1 MNKKLI
7 FALSLLLFPLAWSGC
22 GDDKKL
28 KQQEKELEELR
39 QLAEMDRREMENQ
52 YEQFALQYGE
62 LKKSVKDDSLLLKLT
77 AEQERTQALLK
88 ELRQVKESDAAEI
101 RRLKKELEAVRAV
114 LRTYIVQVD
123 SLTRENDRLAS
134 ERDEARNQLS
144 NANTRISSLDEER
157 SKLSNKVAIAS
168 QLNAS
173 NINVTAT
180 KKNSKPAKR
189 VKDIARFAVTFVINR
204 NVTAATGERTVYVRL
219 MSPNGAVVGAT
230 GSFNYENKTLESSAA
245 KVVEY
250 TGEEQRVSLVV
261 SVTNDF
267 LAPGN
272 YSAHIF
278 CDGQMIGSGSVN
290 IEK

>member
-7 FALSLLLFPLAWSGC
+7 FALLFLLFPIAWNGC
-22 GDDKKL
+22 GDDKKI

-88 ELRQVKESDAAEI
+88 ELRQVKANDAAEI

-123 SLTRENDRLAS
+123 SLTRENNRLAS

-144 NANTRISSLDEER
+144 DANTRIHSLDEER
-157 SKLSNKVAIAS
+157 SQLSNKVAIAS

-173 NINVTAT
+173 NIVVMAT
-180 KKNSKPAKR
+180 KKNSKPARK
-189 VKDIARFAVTFVINR
+189 VKDIARFVVTFLINR
-204 NVTAATGERTVYVRL
+204 NVTAATGERMVYVRL
-219 MSPNGAVVGAT
+219 MSPNGAVVGVT

-245 KVVEY
+245 KMVEY
-250 TGEEQRVSLVV
+250 TGEEQRVSVVV
-261 SVTNDF
+261 SVANDF
-267 LAPGN
+267 LSPGN
-272 YSAHIF
+272 YTAHIF
-278 CDGQMIGSGSVN
+278 CDGQMIGSGGVN